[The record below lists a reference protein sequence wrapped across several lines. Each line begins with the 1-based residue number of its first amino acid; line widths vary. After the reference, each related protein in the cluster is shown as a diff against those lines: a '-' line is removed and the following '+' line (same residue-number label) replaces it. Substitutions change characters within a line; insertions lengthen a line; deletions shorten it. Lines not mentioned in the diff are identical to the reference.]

1 MYNRLQSTPIR
12 MLTTKRII
20 TGLLIL
26 MTAILTFSFVV
37 KNDKLFTIAKNLDIF
52 AALIRELDSY
62 YVDEIDMEELVTIGI
77 SAMLEELD
85 PYTEFIPEENSD
97 DFRLMTTGEYGGV
110 GALIGNRTGVN
121 MILMPYKGFPAQSG
135 GLRVG
140 DAILQVDTVNVISK
154 STSDISKLLKGP
166 ANTEVFVKVKRG
178 DDTLGVHLTR
188 RKIVISNVPYY
199 GKLDEKT
206 GYIKLTDFTT
216 NAAADVR
223 NALIELKA
231 QGIERLVLDVRD
243 NPGGILKEAVEIVN
257 LFIPKGKEVVRTVG
271 KIQNANVIYRTTKT
285 PLDKDI
291 PLVVLINERSASAA
305 EIVAGALQDYDRAV
319 LVGRKTF
326 GKGLVQTTVPLS
338 FNSQIK
344 VTTAKYYIP
353 SGRCI
358 QAIDY
363 SKRDEN
369 GNSNS
374 IPDSLRKEFT
384 TKNGRIVRD
393 GAGIEPDKFN
403 DTKTYAPITFSLVAR
418 NLVFEYGNDF
428 FLKNPSIAEPSKFDI
443 DDATYADFVKW
454 LEGKEYDYT
463 TFLEKSIEDLER
475 YAKRERAYDKIQ
487 EEIELL
493 KAKINHSKEQDLVT
507 FKDEIKSALREE
519 IVSRYFY
526 QEGVVESSLRW
537 DEDVRIAR
545 ELFNSSKNFSS
556 VLMANSK

>member
-1 MYNRLQSTPIR
+1 MNK
-12 MLTTKRII
+12 LTTKKII
-20 TGLLIL
+20 TSLLIFGI
-26 MTAILTFSFVV
+26 AIGTFSFIT
-37 KNDKLFTIAKNLDIF
+37 KNDRLFAIAKNLDIF
-52 AALIRELDSY
+52 ASLIRELDSY
-62 YVDEIDMEELVTIGI
+62 YVDEIDVEELVTIGI
-77 SAMLEELD
+77 NAMLEELD
-85 PYTEFIPEENSD
+85 PYTEYIPEENSD
-97 DFRLMTTGEYGGV
+97 DFRLLTTGEYGGV

-121 MILMPYKGFPAQSG
+121 MILMPYKGFPAQAG
-135 GLRVG
+135 GLRIG
-140 DAILQVDTVNVISK
+140 DEILQVDTVDVISK
-154 STSDISKLLKGP
+154 TTADISRLLKGP

-178 DDTLGVHLTR
+178 EDTLGVNLTR
-188 RKIVISNVPYY
+188 RKIVISNVPFY
-199 GKLDEKT
+199 GKIDDKT

-223 NALIELKA
+223 NALIDLKS
-231 QGIERLVLDVRD
+231 QGIERLILDVRD

-271 KIQNANVIYRTTKT
+271 KIQNANTVYKTTKS

-374 IPDSLRKEFT
+374 IPDSLRNEFT
-384 TKNGRIVRD
+384 TKNGRLVRD
-393 GAGIEPDKFN
+393 GAGIEPDKLHES
-403 DTKTYAPITFSLVAR
+403 KTFAPITFSLVAR
-418 NLVFEYGNDF
+418 NLVFEYGNKF
-428 FLKNPSIAEPSKFDI
+428 FLKNESIAEPAVFDI
-443 DDATYADFVKW
+443 NEDVYADFVKW
-454 LEGKEYDYT
+454 LEDKDYDYT
-463 TFLEKSIEDLER
+463 TYLEKSIEDLER

-487 EEIELL
+487 EEIEQL
-493 KAKINHSKEQDLVT
+493 KTKINHSKEQDLVT

-519 IVSRYFY
+519 IISRYFY
-526 QEGVVESSLRW
+526 QQGVVESSLRW
-537 DEDVRIAR
+537 DEDIKLAK
-545 ELFNSSKNFSS
+545 EILNSPQQFTQILTASIQ
-556 VLMANSK
+556 